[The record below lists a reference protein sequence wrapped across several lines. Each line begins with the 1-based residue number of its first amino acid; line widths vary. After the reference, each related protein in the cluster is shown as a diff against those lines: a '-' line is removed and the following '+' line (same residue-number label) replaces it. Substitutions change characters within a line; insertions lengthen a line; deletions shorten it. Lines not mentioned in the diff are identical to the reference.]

1 MTVAGR
7 ADMAVLVAEPTPFG
21 FHDFKLAHAAFART
35 GAELAVVMN
44 RSGMEGNEA
53 GDAALRAWC
62 AERRLPL
69 LAELPFDRAAAEQYA
84 GGGLIARTSPLWE
97 RRFRALAEALLQR
110 AEQGG
115 RHA

>member
-1 MTVAGR
+1 
-7 ADMAVLVAEPTPFG
+7 
-21 FHDFKLAHAAFART
+21 
-35 GAELAVVMN
+35 MN

-53 GDAALRAWC
+53 GDTALRVWC
-62 AERRLPL
+62 AERHLPL

-84 GGGLIARTSPLWE
+84 GGGLIARTSSLWE
-97 RRFRALAEALLQR
+97 ERFRALAESLLQR